1 MAAELIADC
10 AEKEG
15 GTPEDVKHILGRNMP
30 TKKIHKCISAC
41 VGESVGLVS
50 LFRLNKIGS
59 LKFNA

>member
-15 GTPEDVKHILGRNMP
+15 GTPDDVKHIIGRNLP
-30 TKKIHKCISAC
+30 ANKVHKCINAC

-50 LFRLNKIGS
+50 LFQLKKNRS